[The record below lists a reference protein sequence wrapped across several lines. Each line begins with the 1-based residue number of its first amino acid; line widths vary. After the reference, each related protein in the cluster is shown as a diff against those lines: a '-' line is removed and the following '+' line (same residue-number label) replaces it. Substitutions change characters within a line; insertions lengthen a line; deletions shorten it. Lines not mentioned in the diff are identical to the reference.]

1 MVQKGN
7 ILIPKGQKERKSVTF
22 AIRLR
27 TIWYDREGVKF
38 RDSGS
43 EIERNI
49 AKRQICHTLLERS
62 IGASSGAQRHK
73 APKDFRSKYD
83 SSYAT
88 FTPTLAYLWYLL
100 VTSWDLSC
108 FLSPSLYGS
117 HAPKYKYQSTQY
129 VTACSFIPTCASC
142 EASTR

>member
-1 MVQKGN
+1 MQKGK

-38 RDSGS
+38 QDSGS

-49 AKRQICHTLLERS
+49 V
-62 IGASSGAQRHK
+62 SGAQRFL
-73 APKDFRSKYD
+73 FRSKYD

-88 FTPTLAYLWYLL
+88 FTPTLAYLWYLVPTL
-100 VTSWDLSC
+100 NTSILPPPLLFSHH
-108 FLSPSLYGS
+108 SP
-117 HAPKYKYQSTQY
+117 KM
-129 VTACSFIPTCASC
+129 
-142 EASTR
+142 

>member
-1 MVQKGN
+1 MQKGN

-49 AKRQICHTLLERS
+49 AKRQICHTLPERS
-62 IGASSGAQRHK
+62 VGTAPKAQVSGAQRFL
-73 APKDFRSKYD
+73 FRSKYD

-88 FTPTLAYLWYLL
+88 FTPTLAYLWYLVNLL
-100 VTSWDLSC
+100 V
-108 FLSPSLYGS
+108 
-117 HAPKYKYQSTQY
+117 
-129 VTACSFIPTCASC
+129 
-142 EASTR
+142 

>member
-1 MVQKGN
+1 MRIWYILIPIVQKGN

-49 AKRQICHTLLERS
+49 VKRQICHTLPERS
-62 IGASSGAQRHK
+62 VG
-73 APKDFRSKYD
+73 
-83 SSYAT
+83 
-88 FTPTLAYLWYLL
+88 
-100 VTSWDLSC
+100 TS
-108 FLSPSLYGS
+108 
-117 HAPKYKYQSTQY
+117 
-129 VTACSFIPTCASC
+129 
-142 EASTR
+142 